1 MAVRP
6 VRFISDLLT
15 RKQILKTDIHNN
27 VLFKVSSSNGNGEGC
42 VSSSLPVTSS
52 GLFIDG
58 DALIAGT
65 LTAKRMHITEV
76 TTSVY
81 YEDALSASINA
92 LQDVSASNA
101 NIGDVLK
108 WDGTNWISSNQ
119 ISGNFSGNLLGTASY
134 AITSSYAVNANNA
147 VNSLNAN
154 TASYALNAATAV
166 TALYAVNAGNLIGSG
181 TTNTIPVFTNDTSV
195 GNSNLSLSGSTLI
208 AGDDFVI
215 SGGLYFSNPSIMSS
229 ISPALSSA
237 TGFYGINDT
246 FNAINDKFALLRNL
260 YTYQFMHPG
269 KKLNFMGNE
278 FASFDEWDEK
288 KSLPWFFLQYPK
300 HANISDLLKDLNQ
313 LYRQEKSLHV
323 EEHNPAHFQWL
334 MADNYYD
341 NVYIFKRTFETNSII
356 CVFNMK
362 GNYYNRYDIVVPEK
376 GTYQEMLNSDHLK
389 YGGWNNV
396 NSTLC
401 EARFEQGQYK
411 ITMTI
416 GSFAAIVLKKVS

>member
-246 FNAINDKFALLRNL
+246 FNAINDKFALLIENYAKLSETIVGNFNL
-260 YTYQFMHPG
+260 DGSKDIQLTNFLVSDIEYLSVDVMVKYSGSSQYINDLISVALSGNIATNKVHVLLNAASLTELDTYKVIATKQTG
-269 KKLNFMGNE
+269 
-278 FASFDEWDEK
+278 
-288 KSLPWFFLQYPK
+288 SLF
-300 HANISDLLKDLNQ
+300 
-313 LYRQEKSLHV
+313 
-323 EEHNPAHFQWL
+323 
-334 MADNYYD
+334 
-341 NVYIFKRTFETNSII
+341 
-356 CVFNMK
+356 
-362 GNYYNRYDIVVPEK
+362 
-376 GTYQEMLNSDHLK
+376 
-389 YGGWNNV
+389 
-396 NSTLC
+396 
-401 EARFEQGQYK
+401 
-411 ITMTI
+411 
-416 GSFAAIVLKKVS
+416 

>member
-1 MAVRP
+1 MAVHSKP
-6 VRFISDLLT
+6 VRFISDVLT
-15 RKQILKTDIHNN
+15 KKQILKTDSEDR
-27 VLFKVSSSNGNGEGC
+27 VLFKVSSSNGHGYGC

-65 LTAKRMHITEV
+65 LTAKRMHVTEV

-101 NIGDVLK
+101 NIGDMLK
-108 WDGTNWISSNQ
+108 WDGINWIPTNN
-119 ISGNFSGNLLGTASY
+119 ISGNFSGVLNGNLIGTASY
-134 AITSSYAVNANNA
+134 AYTASVALSANNA
-147 VNSLNAN
+147 LNAN

-237 TGFYGINDT
+237 TGFYGVNDT
-246 FNAINDKFALLRNL
+246 FNAINDKFALLINNYAKL
-260 YTYQFMHPG
+260 SETIVGNFNIDGTKDIQLTNFLVSDIEYLSVDVMVKYSGSSQYINDLISVALSGNIATNKVHVLLNAASLAQLDTYKVIVTKQTG
-269 KKLNFMGNE
+269 
-278 FASFDEWDEK
+278 
-288 KSLPWFFLQYPK
+288 SLF
-300 HANISDLLKDLNQ
+300 
-313 LYRQEKSLHV
+313 
-323 EEHNPAHFQWL
+323 
-334 MADNYYD
+334 
-341 NVYIFKRTFETNSII
+341 
-356 CVFNMK
+356 
-362 GNYYNRYDIVVPEK
+362 
-376 GTYQEMLNSDHLK
+376 
-389 YGGWNNV
+389 
-396 NSTLC
+396 
-401 EARFEQGQYK
+401 
-411 ITMTI
+411 
-416 GSFAAIVLKKVS
+416 

>member
-1 MAVRP
+1 MAVNARP

-15 RKQILKTDIHNN
+15 RKQILKTDSEDR
-27 VLFKVSSSNGNGEGC
+27 VLFKVSSSNGHGYGC

-65 LTAKRMHITEV
+65 LTAKRMHVTEV

-101 NIGDVLK
+101 NVGDMLK
-108 WDGTNWISSNQ
+108 WDGINWIPTNN
-119 ISGNFSGNLLGTASY
+119 ISGNFSGVLNGNLIGTASY
-134 AITSSYAVNANNA
+134 AYTASVALSANNA
-147 VNSLNAN
+147 LNAN

-237 TGFYGINDT
+237 TGFYGVNDT
-246 FNAINDKFALLRNL
+246 FNAINDKFALLINN
-260 YTYQFMHPG
+260 YA
-269 KKLNFMGNE
+269 KLSETIVGNFNIDGTKDIQLTN
-278 FASFDEWDEK
+278 
-288 KSLPWFFLQYPK
+288 FL
-300 HANISDLLKDLNQ
+300 ISDIEYLSVDVMVKYSGSSQYINDLISVALSGNIATNKVHVLLNAASLAQ
-313 LYRQEKSLHV
+313 LDTYKVIVTKQTGSL
-323 EEHNPAHFQWL
+323 F
-334 MADNYYD
+334 
-341 NVYIFKRTFETNSII
+341 
-356 CVFNMK
+356 
-362 GNYYNRYDIVVPEK
+362 
-376 GTYQEMLNSDHLK
+376 
-389 YGGWNNV
+389 
-396 NSTLC
+396 
-401 EARFEQGQYK
+401 
-411 ITMTI
+411 
-416 GSFAAIVLKKVS
+416 

>member
-1 MAVRP
+1 MAVHAKP
-6 VRFISDLLT
+6 VRFISDVLT
-15 RKQILKTDIHNN
+15 KKQILKTDSEDR
-27 VLFKVSSSNGNGEGC
+27 VLFKVSSSNGHGYGC

-65 LTAKRMHITEV
+65 LTAKRMHVTEI

-101 NIGDVLK
+101 NVGDMLK
-108 WDGTNWISSNQ
+108 WDGINWIPTNN
-119 ISGNFSGNLLGTASY
+119 ISGNFSGVLNGNLIGTASY
-134 AITSSYAVNANNA
+134 AYTASVALSANNA
-147 VNSLNAN
+147 LNAN

-237 TGFYGINDT
+237 TGFYGVNDT
-246 FNAINDKFALLRNL
+246 FNAINDKFALLINNYAKL
-260 YTYQFMHPG
+260 SETIVGNFNIDGTKDIQLTNFLVSDIEYLSVDVMVKYSGSSQYINDLISVALSGNIATNKVHVLLNAASLAQLDTYKVIVTKQTG
-269 KKLNFMGNE
+269 
-278 FASFDEWDEK
+278 
-288 KSLPWFFLQYPK
+288 SLF
-300 HANISDLLKDLNQ
+300 
-313 LYRQEKSLHV
+313 
-323 EEHNPAHFQWL
+323 
-334 MADNYYD
+334 
-341 NVYIFKRTFETNSII
+341 
-356 CVFNMK
+356 
-362 GNYYNRYDIVVPEK
+362 
-376 GTYQEMLNSDHLK
+376 
-389 YGGWNNV
+389 
-396 NSTLC
+396 
-401 EARFEQGQYK
+401 
-411 ITMTI
+411 
-416 GSFAAIVLKKVS
+416 